1 MNVKCRQ
8 LTFRSFS
15 ICSFPVQISKVNDR
29 IATGDVAGANASSY
43 TLTEQLP
50 KFFLQEAEV
59 AYRTNEGDIRALYSL
74 VREPLNHNSAGEGI
88 TGPL

>member
-1 MNVKCRQ
+1 MNVRCRQ

-15 ICSFPVQISKVNDR
+15 ICSFPVQISKANDR
-29 IATGDVAGANASSY
+29 IATGDVVGANAGSY

-59 AYRTNEGDIRALYSL
+59 AYKYNEGSIQARSRAAQ
-74 VREPLNHNSAGEGI
+74 P
-88 TGPL
+88 

>member
-1 MNVKCRQ
+1 MNVRCRQ

-15 ICSFPVQISKVNDR
+15 ICSLPVQISKVNDR

-50 KFFLQEAEV
+50 KFFLQEAEGGCIQLQRGRYPGSIQ
-59 AYRTNEGDIRALYSL
+59 ARSRAAQ
-74 VREPLNHNSAGEGI
+74 P
-88 TGPL
+88 